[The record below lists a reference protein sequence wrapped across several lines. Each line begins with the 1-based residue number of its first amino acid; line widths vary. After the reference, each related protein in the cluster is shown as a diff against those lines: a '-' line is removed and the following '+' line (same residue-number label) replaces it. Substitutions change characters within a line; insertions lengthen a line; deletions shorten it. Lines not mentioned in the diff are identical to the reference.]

1 MSRIY
6 RQLMQF
12 NSRKTT
18 QSKKWAEYLN
28 RRFFNGVIHMANR
41 KMKKMLNI
49 TND

>member
-28 RRFFNGVIHMANR
+28 RHFFNDVIPMANR